1 MSDTQ
6 NIELLYPRPSR
17 CCLIEG
23 LGGGGGGSSYQSQNV
38 RKVRRVAYIC
48 GGRGGGRAYDRGY
61 SFLLQV
67 DWPPRGYLGH

>member
-6 NIELLYPRPSR
+6 NIELLYPRPS
-17 CCLIEG
+17 CLIEG
-23 LGGGGGGSSYQSQNV
+23 LGGGGGSSYQSQNV

-48 GGRGGGRAYDRGY
+48 WGGGRAYDRGY